1 MKCDPNSVK
10 FTQKMGVPSSW
21 SRHLSLKTNTLTN
34 REERI
39 TKKHTCYV
47 KNLSCLPWQSC
58 KHQSS
63 FIGWNTS
70 IPLCMRVEIINS
82 QPHTTISCNVEYP
95 HLTMYYRLYY
105 SAPTWQVL
113 TQLCLIVPMVVE
125 SNTSSTSSKVEP
137 RDIWYFEIPQ
147 VNSGVHCFSLYFS
160 NFLFGYRTFLVF
172 CCYLF
177 VVFKIAL
184 LWLFYY
190 FGTLLCFTK
199 FTFKYH
205 CKCHSSTSIYF
216 FNCIWSSCI
225 CLYYHNAPRTQWL
238 IQVSKAFTE
247 GSSI

>member
-95 HLTMYYRLYY
+95 LLTMYYRLYY
-105 SAPTWQVL
+105 STPTWQVL
-113 TQLCLIVPMVVE
+113 TQLFNCTNGSRV
-125 SNTSSTSSKVEP
+125 
-137 RDIWYFEIPQ
+137 Q
-147 VNSGVHCFSLYFS
+147 
-160 NFLFGYRTFLVF
+160 
-172 CCYLF
+172 YLF
-177 VVFKIAL
+177 HQFQSGTKRHMIF
-184 LWLFYY
+184 WNPSSEQWSTLF
-190 FGTLLCFTK
+190 LSVL
-199 FTFKYH
+199 
-205 CKCHSSTSIYF
+205 
-216 FNCIWSSCI
+216 
-225 CLYYHNAPRTQWL
+225 
-238 IQVSKAFTE
+238 
-247 GSSI
+247 